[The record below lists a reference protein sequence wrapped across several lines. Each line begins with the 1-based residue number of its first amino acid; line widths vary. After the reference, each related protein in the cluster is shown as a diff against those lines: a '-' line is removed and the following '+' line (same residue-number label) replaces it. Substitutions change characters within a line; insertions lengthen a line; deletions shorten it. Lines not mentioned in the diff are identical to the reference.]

1 MMRRIF
7 VITVVAFVLVAGL
20 ATLVKAQSAQDDQA
34 ALKQALYNLDMS
46 IDSLRKGDN
55 DGSKN
60 YLSNARTIYLD
71 NLNLGGRIENVDN
84 ALNNDIKT
92 NFNWLSQTPVEDN
105 IRALRA
111 NVLLAASEVG
121 ISLSF
126 IFNHSILFI
135 LLISIIFAFVV
146 TLISKRVMFWTEKKR
161 MQKRVSDWEEALTD
175 AQRRNDMEMVH
186 KLQREQKEIIEL
198 KEKINMASSKPEII
212 WGEIRR
218 RKKRISDW
226 QKALM
231 DAQRKKDMKAVHKL
245 QQEQKEIM
253 GLQGQMMMDSFKPAL
268 FYMVPYFIL
277 WMALSGFYGSW
288 VVAWLPFNLPL
299 PVIGTTAS
307 LGFLGWYILAYFG
320 FSSIWRRLLIGD

>member
-1 MMRRIF
+1 MVRRILISAMVAIVF
-7 VITVVAFVLVAGL
+7 VSVFIAPA
-20 ATLVKAQSAQDDQA
+20 KAQSAQDDQN

-46 IDSLRKGDN
+46 IDYLRKGDSS
-55 DGSKN
+55 GATS
-60 YLSNARTIYLD
+60 
-71 NLNLGGRIENVDN
+71 NLNGALAKYNELIENKNVDN
-84 ALNNDIKT
+84 ALDNRIKT
-92 NFNWLSQTPVEDN
+92 SFSSLIQTPVEDN

-111 NVLLAASEVG
+111 DVVLAASALGV
-121 ISLSF
+121 SLSPMLTQ
-126 IFNHSILFI
+126 SILFI
-135 LLISIIFAFVV
+135 LLVSILFALIA

-175 AQRRNDMEMVH
+175 AQRRNDMETVH

-212 WGEIRR
+212 WGEIKR

-253 GLQGQMMMDSFKPAL
+253 GLQGQMMMDSFKPAI
-268 FYMVPYFIL
+268 FTMIPYFIL
-277 WMALSGFYGSW
+277 WWALSGVYSNW
-288 VVAWLPFNLPL
+288 VVAWLPFNLPM
-299 PVIGTTAS
+299 PIIGTMAS
-307 LGFLGWYILAYFG
+307 LSFLSWFILAYFG